1 MQGDAVRATA
11 ITKRFG
17 SQPPALRD
25 VGFSVA
31 PGEMLT
37 LLGASGSG
45 KSTLIRILAGL
56 TTADAGTVHISGR
69 VLHAEGRL
77 APDARRMRR
86 QIGVVFQQFNLVGQ
100 ISVLHNV
107 MTGLAPQIPLARML
121 LRRFT
126 RDEQLA
132 ALDVLVSVGLGP
144 QAFQR
149 ASTLSGGQQQRAALA
164 RTLVQGA
171 SVILADEPI
180 ASLDPESAR
189 RVMELLADLNR
200 SHGITVVTSLHQVQ
214 FARRYSTR
222 TIGLKCGS
230 IAYDGPTADL
240 TTDFLRDLYGSEAEE
255 LFGEEDAPAAGSP
268 SPDGHLAL
276 AG

>member
-1 MQGDAVRATA
+1 MHAIRVSG
-11 ITKRFG
+11 ITKRYAA
-17 SQPPALRD
+17 QTLALRD
-25 VGFSVA
+25 IGFSVE

-56 TTADAGTVHISGR
+56 AGANAGSVEFSGR
-69 VLHAEGRL
+69 ILQADGNL
-77 APDARRMRR
+77 CPDARRMRQ

-107 MTGLAPQIPLARML
+107 LTGLAPRIPLARML

-126 RDEQLA
+126 REEHLT
-132 ALDVLVSVGLGP
+132 ALDALVSVGLGP

-164 RTLVQGA
+164 RALVQGA
-171 SVILADEPI
+171 RVILADEPV

-189 RVMELLADLNR
+189 RVMELLATLNR
-200 SHGITVVTSLHQVQ
+200 ERGITVVMSLHQVPL
-214 FARRYSTR
+214 ARRYSTR
-222 TIGLKCGS
+222 AIGLKSGA
-230 IAYDGPTADL
+230 IVYDGPTAGL
-240 TTDFLRDLYGSEAEE
+240 TNDFLHDLYGSEADE
-255 LFGEEDAPAAGSP
+255 LFGGADPEATASP
-268 SPDGHLAL
+268 TPDQRFAL

>member
-1 MQGDAVRATA
+1 MHAIRVSG
-11 ITKRFG
+11 ITKRYAA
-17 SQPPALRD
+17 QTLALRD
-25 VGFSVA
+25 IGFSAA

-56 TTADAGTVHISGR
+56 TIANAGSVEVAGRMLQADGN
-69 VLHAEGRL
+69 L
-77 APDARRMRR
+77 AADARRMRQ

-107 MTGLAPQIPLARML
+107 MTGLAPRIPLARML

-126 RDEQLA
+126 REEHLT
-132 ALDVLVSVGLGP
+132 ALDALASVGLGP

-164 RTLVQGA
+164 RALVQGA
-171 SVILADEPI
+171 RVILADEPV

-189 RVMELLADLNR
+189 RVMELLAKLNR
-200 SHGITVVTSLHQVQ
+200 ERGITVVMSLHQVPL
-214 FARRYSTR
+214 ARRYTTR
-222 TIGLKCGS
+222 TIGLKSGG
-230 IAYDGPTADL
+230 IVYDGPTAGL
-240 TTDFLRDLYGSEAEE
+240 TNDFLHDLYGSEAEE
-255 LFGEEDAPAAGSP
+255 LFANPDPQATASPAP
-268 SPDGHLAL
+268 DQRFAL